1 MTPRRDNRTLRAGN
15 SGGPFGE
22 APKCSFL
29 GHFRRFFHQNCLIS
43 AFFIHFHPIFGQF
56 RPFSTKNQV
65 IFDKKAQIVD
75 FQREI

>member
-1 MTPRRDNRTLRAGN
+1 MDLQELNQDFRAGN

-29 GHFRRFFHQNCLIS
+29 GHFRRFFHQNHPIFQ
-43 AFFIHFHPIFGQF
+43 FFIHFHLIFGHF
-56 RPFSTKNQV
+56 GPFSTKNQV
-65 IFDKKAQIVD
+65 KIDKKAQIVD

>member
-1 MTPRRDNRTLRAGN
+1 MGLQETNQVFKAGN

-29 GHFRRFFHQNCLIS
+29 GHFRRFFHQNHLIFQ
-43 AFFIHFHPIFGQF
+43 FFIHFHPIFGQF

-65 IFDKKAQIVD
+65 IIDKKAQIVD